1 MRHAHAKSPNVP
13 ERVCLLRGIS
23 EGKGGYEIAAFV
35 PQHPQ
40 NLGNKTFALSDSDV
54 WHSASFWLR
63 NR

>member
-1 MRHAHAKSPNVP
+1 
-13 ERVCLLRGIS
+13 LLRGIS
-23 EGKGGYEIAAFV
+23 EAKGGYEIAAFV